1 MYLLTGK
8 QLPWNFSW
16 VDEKILAGSS
26 VPTTEGQMKALVA
39 EGICHLVSLSPEDP
53 PFTRENKSVEGLKIT
68 YIGVEDFEAP
78 TPKQI
83 RRFLKV
89 CESAHARGEAV
100 AVHCARGRG
109 RTGTVSE
116 NINFR
121 LLQCKVTFQM
131 LAAYF
136 MWKEN
141 LDAIAAVTLVR
152 KVRPGTVECKKQ
164 FEALLKLQRWIS
176 WGGAA
181 FYGRFLIPDQMC
193 SIL

>member
-16 VDEKILAGSS
+16 VDEKILAGTS

-39 EGICHLVSLSPEDP
+39 EGICHLVSLSPENP
-53 PFTRENKSVEGLKIT
+53 PFTVENKSVEGLKIT

>member
-16 VDEKILAGSS
+16 VDEKILAGTS

-121 LLQCKVTFQM
+121 LLQCKAQF
-131 LAAYF
+131 
-136 MWKEN
+136 N
-141 LDAIAAVTLVR
+141 LLPFR
-152 KVRPGTVECKKQ
+152 C
-164 FEALLKLQRWIS
+164 
-176 WGGAA
+176 
-181 FYGRFLIPDQMC
+181 
-193 SIL
+193 

>member
-1 MYLLTGK
+1 MFLLTGK

-16 VDEKILAGSS
+16 VDEKILAGTS

-53 PFTRENKSVEGLKIT
+53 PFTRENKPVEGLKIT
-68 YIGVEDFEAP
+68 YIPVEDFEAP

-89 CESAHARGEAV
+89 CEYAHARGEAV

-109 RTGTVSE
+109 RTGT
-116 NINFR
+116 
-121 LLQCKVTFQM
+121 M

-152 KVRPGTVECKKQ
+152 KVRPGTVECKEQ
-164 FEALLKLQRWIS
+164 LEALLKLQRWIS

-181 FYGRFLIPDQMC
+181 FYGRFFVPDQMC